1 MGEDNMYLRFAI
13 RSIDQITTMVQIK
26 ISDEFD
32 MDICTIFMSMVEIIE
47 MAQEYFGAELLTE
60 PVPIENQDVELIFYT
75 TFVFQDT
82 MTKEQFEYCILESFL
97 S

>member
-1 MGEDNMYLRFAI
+1 
-13 RSIDQITTMVQIK
+13 
-26 ISDEFD
+26 
-32 MDICTIFMSMVEIIE
+32 MSMVEIIE